1 MFPRRIF
8 MAIINVYEEVKKI
21 HPKYV
26 VLIKSGTFYEALEN
40 DAYIIN
46 NLFGYVIKDK
56 SYYVQTGFPKVI
68 LPKVVNTLED
78 KKISYLILDQSD
90 NYDELEHTDYE
101 NLNKYD
107 FYLEKGKR
115 ESKRQEKIEKYCK
128 YLKNNVERKFMDK
141 LLSDIGD
148 LIDKSREI

>member
-1 MFPRRIF
+1 
-8 MAIINVYEEVKKI
+8 MAMINIYEEVKKI

-46 NLFGYVIKDK
+46 NLFDYVIKDK
-56 SYYVQTGFPKVI
+56 SRYLQAGFPKVI
-68 LPKVVNTLED
+68 LPKIINTLED
-78 KKISYLILDQSD
+78 KKINYLILDKAD
-90 NYDELEHTDYE
+90 NYDELEKVNYE

-107 FYLEKGKR
+107 RYLEKGKR
-115 ESKRQEKIEKYCK
+115 EHKRLQKIKNYNE
-128 YLKNNVERKFMDK
+128 YLKNNIERKFMDK
-141 LLSDIGD
+141 LLVDIGK